1 MDAAIRK
8 EIMPLVYLTTERTDK
23 FKTGCISITLCLQL
37 SRKNAARNALL
48 PKVLLRGCGR
58 YPDMQTLSAALDEMY
73 GASVEPLVRKKGEVH
88 CIGLYADFVDDAFVP
103 DGERVLEGVT
113 ELVGQI
119 LLCPATRAGLFNS
132 DYVKSERENLADRIR
147 ARINDKQQYA
157 VSRLKELMCAGEPY
171 SVDTLGEKPED
182 ALKLSPIT
190 LTKYYRE
197 IIETARIEIF
207 YCGSAEPARV
217 ETAVTDALEALPR
230 AEGELEQPFT
240 DIKMTTGEVRYF
252 SESLDV
258 TQGKLS
264 VGFRLG
270 EIMKK
275 PDLAS
280 LLVFNALYGGSV
292 TSKLFLNVRE
302 KLSLCYYA
310 SSHIE
315 RHKGLMI
322 VSSGIEIEKYD
333 EALAEILRQLELI
346 RQGEISDEEL
356 SNAQKSVVTDL
367 RSAMDSQAQLENFYL
382 GQAIDSLTYA
392 PDVLAELVRNVSK
405 ADILAAAESI
415 RLDSVYFL
423 KNAEGSR

>member
-1 MDAAIRK
+1 MVSVSRK

-58 YPDMQTLSAALDEMY
+58 YPDMQSLSAALDELY
-73 GASVEPLVRKKGEVH
+73 GARLEPIVRKKGEVH
-88 CIGLYADFVDDAFVP
+88 CIGLYADFVDDAFVSE
-103 DGERVLEGVT
+103 GERVLERVA
-113 ELVGQI
+113 ELMGQV

-171 SVDTLGEKPED
+171 SVDTLGEEPED

-190 LTKYYRE
+190 LTKHYRE
-197 IIETARIEIF
+197 IIETARIEVF
-207 YCGSAEPARV
+207 YCGSAETARV
-217 ETAVTDALEALPR
+217 EIAIKNALEALPR
-230 AEGELEQPFT
+230 ANGELEQPFT
-240 DIKMTTGEVRYF
+240 DVKMSTAEARYF

-258 TQGKLS
+258 TQGKLA

-275 PDLAS
+275 PDLAA

-302 KLSLCYYA
+302 RLSLCYYA
-310 SSHIE
+310 SSQIE

-322 VSSGIEIEKYD
+322 VSSGIEVEKYD
-333 EALAEILRQLELI
+333 EALAEILRQLDLI
-346 RQGEISDEEL
+346 RQGEISDDEL
-356 SNAQKSVVTDL
+356 ENSRKSIMTDL
-367 RSAMDSQAQLENFYL
+367 RSVMDSQIQLENFYL

-392 PDVLAELVRNVSK
+392 PDVLAELVRDITK
-405 ADILAAAESI
+405 EDILAVADSI

>member
-37 SRKNAARNALL
+37 CRKNAARNALL

-58 YPDMQTLSAALDEMY
+58 YPDMQSLSAALDNMY
-73 GASVEPLVRKKGEVH
+73 GARVEPLVRKKGEVH

-103 DGERVLEGVT
+103 EGERVLEKVT

-119 LLCPATRAGLFNS
+119 LLCPATRAGLLNS

-171 SVDTLGEKPED
+171 SVDTLGERPED

-190 LTKYYRE
+190 LTKHYRE

-275 PDLAS
+275 PDLAV
-280 LLVFNALYGGSV
+280 LMVFNALYGGSV

-315 RHKGLMI
+315 RHKGLLI
-322 VSSGIEIEKYD
+322 VSSGIEKEKYD
-333 EALAEILRQLELI
+333 EALSEILRQLELI

-356 SNAQKSVVTDL
+356 SNAQKSIMTDL
-367 RSAMDSQAQLENFYL
+367 RSVMDSQALLENFYL
-382 GQAIDSLTYA
+382 GQAIDSLTYS

-405 ADILAAAESI
+405 ADILAVAESI

-423 KNAEGSR
+423 KNAERSR